1 VLPASA
7 PASLTRAPDA
17 AAQTSV
23 GSGLRVAMTAA
34 ERSGDQL
41 AALLLHG
48 MRQRWSGLQA
58 AGIGGPLMQ
67 AQGLAARHSC
77 DELTVR
83 GLVEGLWAYRRISAI
98 RRRFLADLLRQRPD
112 VYIGVDASD
121 FNLPLERQL
130 GRAGIPTIQLV
141 CPSIWAWRPGRV
153 HAIRRSV
160 RHVLCL
166 FPFEPALL
174 ERHGI
179 EGTFVGHPVAD
190 LIALEPDQA
199 AARQRLGLAQQDRV
213 VALLPGSRVTEIE
226 SLALPF
232 LHAAR
237 LMAQQRPQLR
247 FVLPTHEGLRPA
259 LQQALRQ
266 SGMDGQVQL
275 VLGQAHTVQA
285 ACDVAL
291 VASGTATLETALHKR
306 PMVIA
311 YRMQW
316 LSWWVANQQRRTPW
330 IGLPNILCRQSLVP
344 ELLQD
349 QAQPEALARA
359 TLAWLDDPAAVA
371 RLRQHFTDMHLQLRQ
386 DMPARA
392 SHAIAQLLAA

>member
-1 VLPASA
+1 MNPAS
-7 PASLTRAPDA
+7 PASLGAPPGA
-17 AAQTSV
+17 
-23 GSGLRVAMTAA
+23 GLRVAMVAA

-41 AALLLHG
+41 AALLLQG

-58 AGIGGPLMQ
+58 SGIGGPLMQ
-67 AQGLAARHSC
+67 AQGFAARHSC

-98 RRRFLADLLRQRPD
+98 RRRYAADLLRERPD
-112 VYIGVDASD
+112 LYLGVDASD

-130 GRAGIPTIQLV
+130 NRAGIPAIQLV

-166 FPFEPALL
+166 FPFEPELL
-174 ERHGI
+174 ARHGI
-179 EGTFVGHPVAD
+179 AGTFVGHPVAD

-199 AARQRLGLAQQDRV
+199 GARQRLGLDPEATV
-213 VALLPGSRVTEIE
+213 VALLPGSRVAEIAA
-226 SLALPF
+226 LAMPF

-247 FVLPTHEGLRPA
+247 FVLPTHEGLRPT
-259 LQQALRQ
+259 LEQALRTT
-266 SGMDGQVQL
+266 GMEARVQL

-291 VASGTATLETALHKR
+291 VASGTATLECALHKR

-330 IGLPNILCRQSLVP
+330 IGLPNILCQQSLVP
-344 ELLQD
+344 ELLQQ

-371 RLRQHFTDMHLQLRQ
+371 RLRQRFTDMHLQLRQ

-392 SHAIAQLLAA
+392 SHAIAQILQA

>member
-1 VLPASA
+1 MPKPGAGA
-7 PASLTRAPDA
+7 
-17 AAQTSV
+17 
-23 GSGLRVAMTAA
+23 GLRVAMVAA

-41 AALLLHG
+41 AALLLQG

-58 AGIGGPLMQ
+58 SGIGGPLMQ
-67 AQGLAARHSC
+67 AQGFAARWSC

-83 GLVEGLWAYRRISAI
+83 GLVEGVWAYRRISAI
-98 RRRFLADLLRQRPD
+98 RRQLLADLLRQRPD
-112 VYIGVDASD
+112 VYLGVDASD

-130 GRAGIPTIQLV
+130 GRAGIPAIQLV

-199 AARQRLGLAQQDRV
+199 GARQRLGLDPEATV
-213 VALLPGSRVTEIE
+213 VALLPGSRVAEIAA
-226 SLALPF
+226 LALPF
-232 LHAAR
+232 LQAAR
-237 LMAQQRPQLR
+237 LMAQQRPRLR

-259 LQQALRQ
+259 LQQALRET
-266 SGMDGQVQL
+266 GMDERVQL

-316 LSWWVANQQRRTPW
+316 LSYWVANQQRRTPW
-330 IGLPNILCRQSLVP
+330 IGLPNILCQQGLVP

-349 QAQPEALARA
+349 QVQPEALARA

-371 RLRQHFTDMHLQLRQ
+371 QLRQRFTDMHLQLRQ

-392 SHAIAQLLAA
+392 SHAIAQILAA